1 MSKQW
6 SSKHTNKDIFLSF
19 FQKAVE
25 NIQSHKK
32 RVFSGV
38 LLVIAVVLFVFLFF
52 RRRKEIN
59 LQAAN
64 ILSNAQGYY
73 LKKEYTQAIS
83 LYDEIIDNYPQSQ
96 VIHLAFFFKGNI
108 LYEEGKHKEA
118 AIVYKKQL
126 SQHKKSHIVP
136 FVEINL
142 GNCYEEEGSWEEALK
157 IYEKFVEKNPEH
169 MLLPSVYQAIG
180 RCCEQLDKKELAIST
195 YQKIVA
201 LYSDTQW
208 EKLAKFKLEEL
219 DTKKQMEKRKK

>member
-1 MSKQW
+1 MPKQW
-6 SSKHTNKDIFLSF
+6 SNKHTNKDIFLSF
-19 FQKAVE
+19 FQKAEE

-32 RVFSGV
+32 RVFFGV
-38 LLVIAVVLFVFLFF
+38 LLVIAVVLFGFLFF
-52 RRRKEIN
+52 RRRNEIN

-73 LKKEYTQAIS
+73 SKKDYSQAIS
-83 LYDEIIDNYPQSQ
+83 LYDEIIDNYSQSQ
-96 VIHLAFFFKGNI
+96 IIPLAFFLKGNI
-108 LYEEGKHKEA
+108 LYEEGKYKEA
-118 AIVYKKQL
+118 SIVYKKQL

-142 GNCYEEEGSWEEALK
+142 GNCYEEEGKWDEALK
-157 IYEKFVEKNPEH
+157 IYKKFVEKNTEH
-169 MLLPSVYQAIG
+169 MLVPNVYQAIG
-180 RCCEQLDKKELAIST
+180 RCYEQVDNKKLAIST

-219 DTKKQMEKRKK
+219 DTKKQPEKGKK